1 MRNPYGQSQNIN
13 QRMLGNQQAL
23 ASYQIPQETN
33 KMEAILGILGKA
45 MENRPKN
52 KQEDAGNPLPTPPTT
67 PKTTPTKLPPVG
79 KGEVSGKIL
88 TGAKNVGSSLA
99 SIIGKLFKRG

>member
-13 QRMLGNQQAL
+13 QMMLGNQQAL

-33 KMEAILGILGKA
+33 KMEAILSILGKV

-52 KQEDAGNPLPTPPTT
+52 KQEDTGNPLPTPPTT
-67 PKTTPTKLPPVG
+67 PTKLPPFG